1 MDRANRMQS
10 KVLELPKRSPFSPK
24 TLQRYTKTTKS
35 FCVVMTFFIY
45 KPSKKY
51 TYYMFKVH
59 ISLFSIKLS
68 FSLGYSS
75 IAA

>member
-10 KVLELPKRSPFSPK
+10 KMLELPKRSPFSPK

-45 KPSKKY
+45 PLKKY
-51 TYYMFKVH
+51 TNYMFKVH
-59 ISLFSIKLS
+59 ISFFSTKLS